1 MNSSMNVCR
10 LLFTVLFGE
19 VDILGLGTQSI
30 LCIAFGNSF
39 SLF

>member
-1 MNSSMNVCR
+1 MGSSMNISR
-10 LLFTVLFGE
+10 LLFTVLLGKA
-19 VDILGLGTQSI
+19 DILGLGTQYI